1 MQILSQ
7 QLIIQRFI
15 ILVKVFLFRFKQN
28 KLSQAAGFLTYSTM
42 LAIVPL
48 FMVIFAFFA
57 AFPVF
62 GDLIQDFEQFIFTN
76 FAPSVS
82 NTVEHYMRMFLA
94 NTKKMSGVSIIGLI
108 IVALMLIKSIDT
120 TLNDIWF
127 NSKKRSALYSFSI
140 YWMILTLGPIFI
152 ATSVGVSSYIF
163 SSSVFTYK
171 TGLPFGLKLLSFVP
185 FLLAW
190 LAFTCIYTIVPNTKV
205 NVKHAACGAL
215 IAAIFFTLGK
225 ACFTWYMQA
234 FPSYQLIY
242 GALATL
248 PIMILWIHLSWTF
261 VLLGAQLTAVL
272 DDLQRIK
279 INGVPDPDLANFY
292 QQLTQSKPTGEK
304 K

>member
-1 MQILSQ
+1 MQKLPQ
-7 QLIIQRFI
+7 QLIQNLTIFI
-15 ILVKVFLFRFKQN
+15 KIFLYRFKQN

-62 GDLIQDFEQFIFTN
+62 NDLIKDFEQFIFTN

-82 NTVEHYMRMFLA
+82 NTVEHYMRMFIA
-94 NTKKMSGVSIIGLI
+94 NTKKMSAISIVGLI

-120 TLNDIWF
+120 TLNDIWA

-152 ATSVGVSSYIF
+152 ATSIGVSSYIF
-163 SSSVFTYK
+163 SSTVFTYK

-185 FLLAW
+185 FFLSW
-190 LAFTCIYTIVPNTKV
+190 LAFTCIYTVVPNTKV
-205 NVKHAACGAL
+205 NIKHAACGAL

-272 DDLQRIK
+272 DDLQRIQR
-279 INGVPDPDLANFY
+279 DESQDLDFNYFY
-292 QQLTQSKPTGEK
+292 QQLITKAQTGEK
-304 K
+304 R

>member
-1 MQILSQ
+1 MQTFSQ
-7 QLIIQRFI
+7 RLIMQRFMLLI
-15 ILVKVFLFRFKQN
+15 KVFFFRFKQN

-48 FMVIFAFFA
+48 LMVIFAFFS

-62 GDLIQDFEQFIFTN
+62 NDLIQDFEQFIFTN

-82 NTVEHYMRMFLA
+82 STVEHYVRMFLA
-94 NTKKMSGVSIIGLI
+94 NTKKMSGISIIGLI
-108 IVALMLIKSIDT
+108 IVALMLIKSIDS
-120 TLNDIWF
+120 TLNSLWS
-127 NSKKRSALYSFSI
+127 NSKKRSTLYSFSI
-140 YWMILTLGPIFI
+140 YWMILTLGPLFVAASI
-152 ATSVGVSSYIF
+152 GVSSYIF
-163 SSSVFTYK
+163 SNTIFTYK

-185 FLLAW
+185 FLLSW
-190 LAFTCIYTIVPNTKV
+190 LAFTCIYTVVPNTQV
-205 NVKHAACGAL
+205 NIKHAACGAL

-225 ACFTWYMQA
+225 VCFAWYMQA

-272 DDLQRIK
+272 DDLQQIK
-279 INGVPDPDLANFY
+279 LNGTQDADLAHFY
-292 QQLTQSKPTGEK
+292 QQLIQPKHSGENL
-304 K
+304 

>member
-1 MQILSQ
+1 MQIFSQ

-62 GDLIQDFEQFIFTN
+62 GDLVQDFEQFIFTN

-185 FLLAW
+185 FLLTW
-190 LAFTCIYTIVPNTKV
+190 LAFTCIYAVVPNTKV
-205 NVKHAACGAL
+205 NIKHAAYGAL

-279 INGVPDPDLANFY
+279 SNGVPDPDLANFY

>member
-62 GDLIQDFEQFIFTN
+62 GDLVQDFEQFIFTN

-108 IVALMLIKSIDT
+108 IVALMLIRSIDT

-185 FLLAW
+185 FLLTW
-190 LAFTCIYTIVPNTKV
+190 LAFTCIYAVVPNTKV
-205 NVKHAACGAL
+205 NIKHAAYGAL

-279 INGVPDPDLANFY
+279 SNGVPDPDLDNFY

>member
-62 GDLIQDFEQFIFTN
+62 GNLIQDFEQFIFTN

>member
-1 MQILSQ
+1 MQKLALKFIQNLTIL
-7 QLIIQRFI
+7 IKIFA
-15 ILVKVFLFRFKQN
+15 FRFKQN

-62 GDLIQDFEQFIFTN
+62 NDLIKDLEQFMFTN

-82 NTVEHYMRMFLA
+82 STVEHYIRMFIA
-94 NTKKMSGVSIIGLI
+94 NTKKMSAIGIVGLI

-120 TLNDIWF
+120 TLNDIWA
-127 NSKKRSALYSFSI
+127 NSKKRPAFYSFSI
-140 YWMILTLGPIFI
+140 YWLILTLGPIFM
-152 ATSVGVSSYIF
+152 ATSIGVSSYLF
-163 SSSVFTYK
+163 SSSLFTYK
-171 TGLPFGLKLLSFVP
+171 TGLPFGLKLLSFIP

-205 NVKHAACGAL
+205 NIKHAACGAL

-272 DDLQRIK
+272 DDLQRIHRDESQD
-279 INGVPDPDLANFY
+279 IDLNSFY
-292 QQLTQSKPTGEK
+292 QKLITKTFSGEK
-304 K
+304 R